1 MVGRRAC
8 VLTKRSQGLSKSFTK
23 PYKIQIHRGL
33 PESARRPRNSGS
45 PLNTTHVYT
54 YHPTPGPHTRRPRV
68 PTSTTLIQNVRHHPP
83 SHRERVGPPAHIR
96 RRSRRST
103 YLQSKKR
110 ILPTHPPS
118 ARRVLLLAAVAIF
131 AAVVARTY
139 PDDFEFLMYRCILHV
154 SLRIRYPDDG
164 VSWCILNV

>member
-1 MVGRRAC
+1 MVSKEGPGGGPQDRPYRVESWVVGRRAC

-83 SHRERVGPPAHIR
+83 SHRERVGPPPYKEAVTTLNLPSEQKTNPPNPPPVGASGAAARCCCYIR
-96 RRSRRST
+96 CCC
-103 YLQSKKR
+103 
-110 ILPTHPPS
+110 S
-118 ARRVLLLAAVAIF
+118 A
-131 AAVVARTY
+131 Y
-139 PDDFEFLMYRCILHV
+139 V
-154 SLRIRYPDDG
+154 S
-164 VSWCILNV
+164 